1 MRTLQYS
8 PVNYSLNVS
17 IIDTNYI
24 DVMPQRRF
32 TIIGIIGDGNYWEL
46 LGELLGTGHRKSL
59 IYL

>member
-32 TIIGIIGDGNYWEL
+32 TIIGIIGDEL
-46 LGELLGTGHRKSL
+46 LGIIGGELLGTGHRKSL